1 MAEPSDPTKPTD
13 KKPAKSDNDGKSPDK
28 ASVKAIDKAK
38 DPVSKLDSPKGT
50 ANATVGSTGTATPS
64 AADAAKKSSSVPSSG
79 SAKPASSAAAAE
91 KSGGGGRSFM
101 VVLVLAVLLVGGAYT
116 TRAVWLPEVEPYLAK
131 LPGFGGSSD
140 AQTSSGNQA
149 SPVDALRDRVAS
161 LERTLAASGSDVDT
175 AMAALKQE
183 KERAQGELNK
193 ALSRIDDLE
202 KRLGEVRTLASAIT
216 SNSGQSS
223 GQSVDL
229 APILS
234 RIDGLEQQGRD
245 TTGEVKALADKV
257 ETMPARSAAAG
268 QGVVLAI
275 AQLRDAALSGRP
287 FAAQLSALRTV
298 VGDNTDIIAAAS
310 RLSASADKG
319 LVTHEQ
325 LQTRFSGIAGDIV
338 SEARA
343 GDGDWMQQA
352 AGKLSAL
359 VSLRRTDG
367 SSGNPVEDAVAKIE
381 HDLSVHD
388 AASAVK
394 TADALADILQGKARA
409 LLEPWL
415 LDAKARATAERALD
429 AMHASALA
437 GLER

>member
-28 ASVKAIDKAK
+28 ASVKATDKAK
-38 DPVSKLDSPKGT
+38 GPVSKADNPKGT

-64 AADAAKKSSSVPSSG
+64 AADAAKKSSSVPSGG
-79 SAKPASSAAAAE
+79 SARPTSSAAAAE
-91 KSGGGGRSFM
+91 KSGGGGRSFLA
-101 VVLVLAVLLVGGAYT
+101 VLVLAVLLVGGAYT

-131 LPGFGGSSD
+131 LPGFGGGSSD
-140 AQTSSGNQA
+140 AQTSPGNQG

-216 SNSGQSS
+216 SNS